1 MSVEDEVLAVSTA
14 WDLAL
19 IGNDADDVASFMADD
34 WVYVDPH
41 GTTSKA
47 DVIGWIRSGRLRHDV
62 MQPTGDV
69 RIAVHGS
76 TAVLTA
82 RKRSAGAWDGQTYAV
97 VEWITEVYA
106 QENGKWTCILSQK
119 TPAG

>member
-1 MSVEDEVLAVSTA
+1 VSVEDEILAISAA
-14 WDLAL
+14 WDVAL
-19 IGNDADDVASFMADD
+19 IGNDADEVASFMADD
-34 WVYVDPH
+34 WVSIDAN

-47 DVIGWIRSGRLRHDV
+47 DVVGWIRSGRLRHDV
-62 MQPTGDV
+62 MQATGDP

-82 RKRSAGAWDGQTYAV
+82 RKASAGAWDGQTYAV
-97 VEWITEVYA
+97 VEWISEVYA
-106 QENGKWTCILSQK
+106 REDGRWICVLSQK